1 MPVALASCV
10 ILACSEVNAGT
21 AHLSMKYVCDA
32 PGRRSWFRIETEAEA
47 ERESMLMDHA
57 VAKYFRRERET
68 AIRSYNPT
76 SMTYFE
82 QNIGLQA
89 HIQRE
94 MPLFLTLRDA
104 EGGGLVTAM
113 LPPNGRNDPN
123 FRIIIVG
130 KGNGDP
136 YAEHEAAIHALGS
149 HFGLIL
155 DRAHCYPYR
164 L

>member
-1 MPVALASCV
+1 
-10 ILACSEVNAGT
+10 
-21 AHLSMKYVCDA
+21 MKYVCDA
-32 PGRRSWFRIETEAEA
+32 PDRKSWFRIETEAEA

-57 VAKYFRRERET
+57 VAKYFRREREN
-68 AIRSYNPT
+68 AIWSYSPT
-76 SMTYFE
+76 STTYVE

-104 EGGGLVTAM
+104 VGGGLVTAM
-113 LPPNGRNDPN
+113 LPPSDRNDPE

-130 KGNGDP
+130 KGNSDP
-136 YAEHEAAIHALGS
+136 YPEHEAAIQALGA

-155 DRAHCYPYR
+155 DRAHCYPYGR
-164 L
+164 WPLP

>member
-1 MPVALASCV
+1 MNYL
-10 ILACSEVNAGT
+10 
-21 AHLSMKYVCDA
+21 CDA
-32 PGRRSWFRIETEAEA
+32 PDQKSWFRIETEAEA
-47 ERESMLMDHA
+47 ERESTLMDHA
-57 VAKYFRRERET
+57 VAKYFRREREN
-68 AIRSYNPT
+68 AIRSYHPT
-76 SMTYFE
+76 STTHFE

-94 MPLFLTLRDA
+94 MPLFLTLRDR

-113 LPPNGRNDPN
+113 LPPSGRNDAN

-136 YAEHEAAIHALGS
+136 YPEHETAIRALGA

-155 DRAHCYPYR
+155 DRAHCYPYGR
-164 L
+164 